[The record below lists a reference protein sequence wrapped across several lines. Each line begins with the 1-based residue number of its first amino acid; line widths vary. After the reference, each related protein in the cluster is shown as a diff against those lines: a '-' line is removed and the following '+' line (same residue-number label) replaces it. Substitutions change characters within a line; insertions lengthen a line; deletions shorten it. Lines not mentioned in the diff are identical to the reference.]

1 MSRGLN
7 DHRAR
12 IYVSFADEDRVRAME
27 LVRWLNDCGWRV
39 MAGERHAFP
48 PAAAHPS
55 PQLDA
60 CDLVLCVVTPGWL
73 VSSHCHRE
81 LAHARARGKLIL
93 PVVCE
98 RTAFVLLPPELAEL
112 PRIDLTEGGLIDYL
126 ALKDALNRAGAN
138 LPAELPGKRTRAL
151 WRQPVSPR
159 GLALALG
166 GLAAVAMAGGALL
179 GALWR

>member
-48 PAAAHPS
+48 PAAEQPS
-55 PQLDA
+55 PQLEA
-60 CDLVLCVVTPGWL
+60 CDLVLCVITPGWL
-73 VSSHCHRE
+73 VSRLCHRE
-81 LAHARARGKLIL
+81 LTHARESGKLIL

-98 RTAFVLLPPELAEL
+98 RTALVLLPPELAEL
-112 PRIDLTEGGLIDYL
+112 PRIDLTGGGVIDYL
-126 ALKDALNRAGAN
+126 ALKDVLNRAGAN
-138 LPAELPGKRTRAL
+138 RPSEAPGKRPRFPWRPRA
-151 WRQPVSPR
+151 SPR
-159 GLALALG
+159 GLALTLG
-166 GLAAVAMAGGALL
+166 GLAAIAMAGGALL